1 MTIRFKKGLWV
12 AIWFLLSSPAAF
24 ACTLAGTIG
33 GPIDPL
39 VRFPVAEVLKGL
51 SGQGDYSDGILTTR
65 DEWNRDQPPYTSYDA
80 VPQGW
85 RVSSHPEV
93 ERRWIH
99 NQLVCPRAG
108 E

>member
-39 VRFPVAEVLKGL
+39 GRTKDMVR
-51 SGQGDYSDGILTTR
+51 DYRG
-65 DEWNRDQPPYTSYDA
+65 P
-80 VPQGW
+80 
-85 RVSSHPEV
+85 
-93 ERRWIH
+93 
-99 NQLVCPRAG
+99 
-108 E
+108 